1 MHNAVVDESEFWTIV
16 DEARAGLGRDRD
28 DSQALAGALVQQL
41 AAQSA
46 DTIAGVGR
54 RLDRLRN
61 TLYRWDVWAAAYL
74 IGGGC
79 SDDSFLDFGAGV
91 TALGRDW
98 YARVLA
104 SPDALADHPVI
115 RRAAAA
121 ENYGA
126 VFAES
131 MLYVADEAME
141 QLTGDEHAYGNVLD
155 EDSDD
160 LDRDQSADPAGEDF
174 DDGAEMRRR
183 CPDSP
188 PCTCR
193 PARNGGNSVPPGI
206 GRGRTKRGPPE
217 GRARDRVCR

>member
-1 MHNAVVDESEFWTIV
+1 M
-16 DEARAGLGRDRD
+16 
-28 DSQALAGALVQQL
+28 
-41 AAQSA
+41 
-46 DTIAGVGR
+46 
-54 RLDRLRN
+54 
-61 TLYRWDVWAAAYL
+61 YRWDVWAAAYL

-91 TALGRDW
+91 IALGRDW

-104 SPDALADHPVI
+104 SPHALADHPVI
-115 RRAAAA
+115 RRAAGA

-126 VFAES
+126 VFAEP

-160 LDRDQSADPAGEDF
+160 LDRDQSADQAGEDFDF

-183 CPDSP
+183 LPRLAALDLP
-188 PCTCR
+188 
-193 PARNGGNSVPPGI
+193 PARNGGNSVPLGT
-206 GRGRTKRGPPE
+206 GRPARGNPVIVS
-217 GRARDRVCR
+217 AS